1 MNKKDL
7 INLKRTLIQ
16 KRTELLNKSNN
27 NARSGMNVDL
37 DITNVGDEID
47 TASNNSEKEIYFELI
62 SNDKMTLNAVN
73 DALSKIE
80 KDNYGKCEYCGYIIP
95 LMRLKAIPW
104 TKYCIKC
111 QEEIENP
118 KK

>member
-7 INLKRTLIQ
+7 ISLKRMLIQ

-27 NARSGMNVDL
+27 NAHSGMNIDL

-80 KDNYGKCEYCGYIIP
+80 KGSYGKCEYCEDIIP
-95 LMRLKAIPW
+95 LKRLKAISW
-104 TKYCIKC
+104 TRYCIKC
-111 QEEIENP
+111 QEEFENP

>member
-7 INLKRTLIQ
+7 INFKKMLIQ

-27 NARSGMNVDL
+27 NARRGMNIDS
-37 DITNVGDEID
+37 DISNVGDEID
-47 TASNNSEKEIYFELI
+47 TASHNSEKEMYFELV
-62 SNDKMTLNAVN
+62 SNDRITLNAVN
-73 DALSKIE
+73 DALSKME
-80 KDNYGKCEYCGYIIP
+80 RGSYGKCEYCEDIIP
-95 LMRLKAIPW
+95 IKRLKAIPW

-111 QEEIENP
+111 QEEVENP